1 MDANK
6 AKNPKKM
13 SNSSPA
19 PNGAASSPAAPSSTV
34 GKSFKGDKSK
44 RKNTTDGV
52 DTNRTDSKVRNG
64 AITLFYNGIAFM
76 SEEAPD
82 KVLAKAVEVEKAL
95 LDAHG
100 GETDEYKKKTRA
112 LFANLKHA
120 KNRDLGPRVFSGQI
134 PAARFVIMTDD
145 ELKSAEM
152 KETDAKLSKE
162 NMKMAQV
169 PMAEKSISDALKCG
183 KCGQKKVSY
192 SQAQTRSADEPMTT
206 FCECTVCGN
215 RWKVSHD
222 AFILQM
228 SNLVLIIYSS
238 LDLVCH
244 TQVASDIPSAPFTSS
259 CSLQSFYGWFL
270 CYAYQRGVGLLY
282 AFEQF
287 ICDIA

>member
-6 AKNPKKM
+6 AKNPKKT
-13 SNSSPA
+13 STSSPA
-19 PNGAASSPAAPSSTV
+19 PNGAASSPAAAPPSTA

-44 RKNTTDGV
+44 RRNTTDGV
-52 DTNRTDSKVRNG
+52 DTDRTNSKVRNG
-64 AITLFYNGIAFM
+64 AITLFYNGLAYM

-82 KVLAKAVEVEKAL
+82 RVLAKAVEVEKAL

-100 GETDEYKKKTRA
+100 GETEEYKKKTRA
-112 LFANLKHA
+112 LFSNLKHA
-120 KNRDLGPRVFSGQI
+120 KNRDLGPRVLSGAI
-134 PAARFVIMTDD
+134 PASRFVIMTDD

-215 RWKVSHD
+215 RWKVSHIF
-222 AFILQM
+222 A
-228 SNLVLIIYSS
+228 IYYSRYNANY
-238 LDLVCH
+238 V
-244 TQVASDIPSAPFTSS
+244 
-259 CSLQSFYGWFL
+259 
-270 CYAYQRGVGLLY
+270 
-282 AFEQF
+282 QF
-287 ICDIA
+287 S